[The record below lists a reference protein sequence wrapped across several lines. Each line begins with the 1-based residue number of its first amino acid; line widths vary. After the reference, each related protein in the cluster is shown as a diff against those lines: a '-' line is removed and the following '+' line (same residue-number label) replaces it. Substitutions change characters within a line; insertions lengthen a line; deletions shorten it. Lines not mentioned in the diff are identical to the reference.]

1 MYTCTKPWW
10 FQCHHEFFSTLAF
23 QQQASAA
30 TAIFKPP
37 QPLKRVPQR
46 GPPKPTGFTTQ
57 TFCSNRQ
64 VRKHCLKPDLHLIK
78 TRLPLFIL
86 NPSSSCVSVS
96 IHKQLIQTFSQIW
109 ESPMLLGLVG
119 MTWLTTSWVVILPS
133 LAAPPRQLWWPK
145 HFQVG
150 LWWKAYSSLLSI

>member
-1 MYTCTKPWW
+1 MSWYTNITVEALHISSSLDYRIVNVSHIY
-10 FQCHHEFFSTLAF
+10 HHVHLHETLVISMSTWFFSTLAF
-23 QQQASAA
+23 QQPASAA

-78 TRLPLFIL
+78 TRLPLFTQPFI
-86 NPSSSCVSVS
+86 NMCVSVS

-109 ESPMLLGLVG
+109 ESPMLLLGLVE
-119 MTWLTTSWVVILPS
+119 MT
-133 LAAPPRQLWWPK
+133 
-145 HFQVG
+145 
-150 LWWKAYSSLLSI
+150 